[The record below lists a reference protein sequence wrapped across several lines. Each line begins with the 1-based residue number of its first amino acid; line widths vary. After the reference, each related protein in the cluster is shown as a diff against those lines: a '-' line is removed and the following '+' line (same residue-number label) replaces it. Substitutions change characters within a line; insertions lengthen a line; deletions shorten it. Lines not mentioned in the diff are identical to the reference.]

1 MLLKTGT
8 TAISRR
14 SPLLKAP
21 LKVSSSRS
29 STNAYRQ
36 NYSRSWKRQYSWR
49 TICSKPVQQSNS
61 KTSKQTILTRITIT
75 MFSLS
80 THLDKNREKY
90 NFFTLKQLRLIKG
103 LRLDSK
109 FIPGESQ
116 KKRSQSAEKILKC
129 QKGTRKMMNT

>member
-1 MLLKTGT
+1 
-8 TAISRR
+8 
-14 SPLLKAP
+14 
-21 LKVSSSRS
+21 
-29 STNAYRQ
+29 
-36 NYSRSWKRQYSWR
+36 
-49 TICSKPVQQSNS
+49 
-61 KTSKQTILTRITIT
+61 